1 MPTHRSGVTRMT
13 NHELRLDCE
22 AFLHH
27 EAELLDDK
35 RLHDW
40 FDLLTEDIEYKV
52 PRRVTR
58 ERSSE
63 RSEFSGKGFL
73 YRDDH
78 GTLATRVERFD
89 NDYAWAE
96 NPPSRTRRF
105 VSNVRAN
112 ELPSDDVDD
121 VTVES
126 NLLLYRSQ
134 GDTADHDLIVGE
146 REDRLRRVEGKF
158 KLADRTVYL
167 DQTVLATRNLS
178 FFL

>member
-1 MPTHRSGVTRMT
+1 MT
-13 NHELRLDCE
+13 NYELRLECID
-22 AFLHH
+22 FLNH

-40 FDLLTEDIEYKV
+40 FDLLTEDINYQV
-52 PRRVTR
+52 PRRITR

-63 RSEFSGKGFL
+63 RSEFSDKGYL
-73 YRDDH
+73 YRDDY
-78 GTLATRVERFD
+78 GSLSTRIERFD

-105 VSNVRAN
+105 VSNVRID
-112 ELPSDDVDD
+112 ELPADDDDDVA
-121 VTVES
+121 VKS
-126 NLLLYRSQ
+126 NLMLYRSQ
-134 GDTADHDLIVGE
+134 GDTTDYDLIVGE
-146 REDRLRRVEGKF
+146 REDQLRRVNSEF
-158 KLADRTVYL
+158 NLADRTVYL